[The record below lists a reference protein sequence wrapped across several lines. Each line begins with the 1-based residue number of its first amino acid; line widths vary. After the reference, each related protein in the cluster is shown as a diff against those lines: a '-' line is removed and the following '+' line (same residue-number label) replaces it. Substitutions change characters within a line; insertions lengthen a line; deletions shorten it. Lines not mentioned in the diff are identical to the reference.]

1 MKRSLVVRLVSLLA
15 LAAFGGR
22 GSLLAQQA
30 SPASVPNPGAV
41 SPALLQPGDGV
52 ATLRTRA
59 RLVLLDVVVTN
70 GKGKPVQGMK
80 ASDFTL
86 LEDGVPQVLSSFQE
100 HTAITA
106 EEAAKAAAAVKLPPN
121 HFTNYDPVPNESA
134 ATVFLLDALDTPIQ
148 AQMYLRD
155 QMIAYMKTVPAG
167 TKIAIF
173 QLDTQLRMI
182 QGGTSDQEVLRQVV
196 SSKRNQPESSP
207 LLGGPMSPGYVRE
220 QIRMDI
226 LTQAMQGLARYL
238 APFPGRK
245 NLIWF
250 TARVPIPLYGP
261 GFNVPFP
268 DMTSFIDDFS
278 KTTDVLTLN
287 RIAVYPVDSRGLQ
300 TDPAFS
306 AANGG
311 GRRGGPSFE
320 TRQFYQHGDL
330 DDVAEATGG
339 RAFYNTNGLKDAI
352 AEVVDT
358 GSNYYTLSYN
368 PSNHDWD
375 GGYRKLQVKL
385 AEQGLHLEYR
395 RGYYARNDEVAES
408 RHMAQLQN
416 SHRRVL
422 PAPSA
427 NGKATSPRL
436 DAAMQM
442 GAAAPKDILFLANV
456 APAAE
461 VLKAK
466 GDEPL
471 AKDNYLDKKYRK
483 SEYREYR
490 IHYSVNAQTL
500 QLMPTPELN
509 YHGHLEVVAV
519 VYDDMGQVVNSKS
532 SQVPIDVDST
542 EYQQMLRG
550 GLGVDQSIA
559 IPVKGNFFLRMGVY
573 DVSGNKLG
581 ALEVPV
587 DQIKLGLAQSAVVG
601 KP

>member
-1 MKRSLVVRLVSLLA
+1 MKRSLVLRLVSFLA
-15 LAAFGGR
+15 LTAWVSGGV
-22 GSLLAQQA
+22 LLAQQA
-30 SPASVPNPGAV
+30 SPADVPNPGAV
-41 SPALLQPGDGV
+41 PPALLQPDDGV

-59 RLVLLDVVVTN
+59 RLVLLDVVVTD
-70 GKGKPVQGMK
+70 GKGRPVQRMK

-86 LEDGVPQVLSSFQE
+86 LEDGVPQVLSSFEE
-100 HTAITA
+100 HHPITP
-106 EEAAKAAAAVKLPPN
+106 EEAAKSAAAVKLPPN

-134 ATVFLLDALDTPIQ
+134 ATVFLLDALDTPVE

-173 QLDTQLRMI
+173 QLDTQMRMI
-182 QGGTSDQEVLRQVV
+182 QGFTSDQEVLRQVV
-196 SSKRNQPESSP
+196 SSKRNRPESSP
-207 LLGGPMSPGYVRE
+207 LLGGPGGQVYERLR
-220 QIRMDI
+220 QDYLRQG
-226 LTQAMQGLARYL
+226 LQGLARYL

-250 TARVPIPLYGP
+250 IGSVPIPIYGP
-261 GFNVPFP
+261 GADVPFP
-268 DMTSFIDDFS
+268 DITSFIDDFS
-278 KTTDVLTLN
+278 KTTDVLTLS

-300 TDPAFS
+300 SDPKFG
-306 AANGG
+306 AANSQSSQGNIA
-311 GRRGGPSFE
+311 RFAS
-320 TRQFYQHGDL
+320 RQFYQHGYL
-330 DDVAEATGG
+330 DDIAEATGG
-339 RAFYNTNGLKDAI
+339 KAFYNTNGLKDAI

-358 GSNYYTLSYN
+358 GSNYYTLSYS
-368 PSNHDWD
+368 PSNRDWD

-408 RHMAQLQN
+408 KHMAQLQN
-416 SHRRVL
+416 SRRRVL
-422 PAPSA
+422 PMPTD
-427 NGKATSPRL
+427 GKSPSPRL

-442 GAAAPKDILFLANV
+442 GAAAPKEILFLANV
-456 APAAE
+456 MPAAE
-461 VLKAK
+461 VSKAK

-490 IHYSVNAQTL
+490 IHYSVDTQTM

-509 YHGHLEVVAV
+509 YHGHLKLVAV
-519 VYDDMGQVVNSKS
+519 VYDEMGQVVNSKS
-532 SQVPIDVDST
+532 SQVPVDVDNMD
-542 EYQQMLRG
+542 YQQMLRG
-550 GLGVDQSIA
+550 GLGIDQSIA
-559 IPVKGNFFLRMGVY
+559 IPVKGSYFLRMGVY
-573 DVSGNKLG
+573 DVPGNKLG

-587 DQIKLGLAQSAVVG
+587 DQIKLGLPQSAAVM